1 MAPNPK
7 TAVMKKV
14 LYILPLLLMA
24 GLYSSAQTKGSVRS
38 GRAYFAVTY
47 GFALPQGNFAS
58 VEPPAAGFAKNGSQ
72 YAIEGGITPAKN
84 FALELDFF
92 HARYA
97 VKNDAVT
104 ADNVFLNNWKYN
116 GFTFGPV
123 IKVPMGK
130 VVEANIKIKGGAAWV
145 KSAVDDV
152 NSGTVSDV
160 KSSTFVLKPGVDLRF
175 HITHSAFIVTNLDW
189 AYMGPKFKYS
199 NGSDL
204 DQQIS
209 ALHLGFGIG
218 FNF

>member
-1 MAPNPK
+1 MAQKPK
-7 TAVMKKV
+7 TAVMKKL
-14 LYILPLLLMA
+14 LYILPLLLLT
-24 GLYSSAQTKGSVRS
+24 GLSTTAQTKGSVRS

-72 YAIEGGITPAKN
+72 YDLEAGITPAKN
-84 FALELDFF
+84 FSLELDFF

-97 VKNDAVT
+97 VKNDATT
-104 ADNVFLNNWKYN
+104 ADGVFLNNWKYN

-123 IKVPMGK
+123 IKIPMGK
-130 VVEANIKIKGGAAWV
+130 VVEANLKIKGGVAWV

-152 NSGTVSDV
+152 SSGTVNSV
-160 KSSTFVLKPGVDLRF
+160 KSSSFILKPGVDLRF
-175 HITHSAFIVTNLDW
+175 HLTQSVFLVTNLDW
-189 AYMGPKFKYS
+189 AYMGPKFKYA

-209 ALHLGFGIG
+209 TLHLGFGIG